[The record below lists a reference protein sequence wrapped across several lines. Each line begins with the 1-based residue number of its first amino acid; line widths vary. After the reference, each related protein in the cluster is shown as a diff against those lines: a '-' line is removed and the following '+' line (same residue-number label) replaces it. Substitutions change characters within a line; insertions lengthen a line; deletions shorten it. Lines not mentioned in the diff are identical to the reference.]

1 MNAKTEQATEQEAIS
16 ATAAPT
22 QPEDWQAEA
31 APSQQGDVQINQF
44 EQERGGVAW
53 CDIYGMA
60 KDEDNQ
66 MHLVKIS
73 LTNRD
78 TNAEDALRGLLH
90 ALTVA
95 KNEFRLTPYQ
105 PTAPLVP
112 AVPNSLKAPAP
123 IQAPAAPAVPPSP
136 TYAPVVPPPP
146 AMAAPAPLPSQ
157 PPAGGG
163 TYDINKITV
172 ISRDDGK
179 MQADLFSQNL
189 KYKVLSVIGNA
200 EKLAEVFGVKGFT
213 AAHFA
218 GPATYPVQMKV
229 TWKASDKL
237 NSVGQ
242 PYKNV
247 VSVA

>member
-1 MNAKTEQATEQEAIS
+1 MTERMTEQTPLEAI
-16 ATAAPT
+16 AAAAPT
-22 QPEDWQAEA
+22 QPEDWQAES
-31 APSQQGDVQINQF
+31 APAQQGDVQINQF

-60 KDEDNQ
+60 RDDDNQ

-78 TNAEDALRGLLH
+78 CNAEDALRGLLK

-112 AVPNSLKAPAP
+112 AVPNSLKPSVAPVP
-123 IQAPAAPAVPPSP
+123 VAPAVPPAP
-136 TYAPVVPPPP
+136 VYTPVVPPPP
-146 AMAAPAPLPSQ
+146 AMVAPAPLPSQ
-157 PPAGGG
+157 PSAGGG
-163 TYDINKITV
+163 VFDINKITV

-179 MQADLFSQNL
+179 MQADLFAPNL
-189 KYKVLSVIGNA
+189 KFKVLSVIGNA
-200 EKLAEVFGVKGFT
+200 EKLAEVFGAKGFT

-218 GPATYPVQMKV
+218 GPSTYPVTMKV

-237 NSVGQ
+237 NANGQ